1 MSALDAPVEFVVARE
16 PEAEQLQRA
25 ARARLRRWGGEER
38 FREISALFL
47 VETPRR
53 LRAARTCIRRDDA
66 DGLRRLALS
75 LRGACARMGAARMVE
90 LCEAIE
96 QAAAGSQLA
105 DAGPL
110 LDALR
115 GEYVTVRASMERE
128 LSAPEETLCDR

>member
-1 MSALDAPVEFVVARE
+1 MSALDMPVEVAVVRE
-16 PEAEQLQRA
+16 PETEPLQRA
-25 ARARLRRWGGEER
+25 ARTGVRRWGGEEL

-75 LRGACARMGAARMVE
+75 LRGASARMGAARMAE
-90 LCEAIE
+90 LCDALAH
-96 QAAAGSQLA
+96 AAAGDHLA
-105 DAGPL
+105 DAGCL

-115 GEYVTVRASMERE
+115 SEYVAVRTSMERE
-128 LSAPEETLCDR
+128 LSTWDEAGCQR